1 MCWTEKP
8 PLQSTNTEVLNHL
21 LGIFLLHNGVPFVT
35 AVIII
40 FFFSLHQCKLKESC
54 CTDLASVLNSGMS
67 QLKLLDL
74 SYNTLKDS
82 GVSELTAGLS
92 SPNSS
97 LETLRSVKT
106 SEKGH
111 DCASRAFKEYW

>member
-1 MCWTEKP
+1 MAVFFP
-8 PLQSTNTEVLNHL
+8 P
-21 LGIFLLHNGVPFVT
+21 
-35 AVIII
+35 
-40 FFFSLHQCKLKESC
+40 SLHQCKLKDSC
-54 CTDLASVLNSGMS
+54 CTGLASVLNSGTS

-92 SPNSS
+92 RQNCS

-106 SEKGH
+106 SE
-111 DCASRAFKEYW
+111 